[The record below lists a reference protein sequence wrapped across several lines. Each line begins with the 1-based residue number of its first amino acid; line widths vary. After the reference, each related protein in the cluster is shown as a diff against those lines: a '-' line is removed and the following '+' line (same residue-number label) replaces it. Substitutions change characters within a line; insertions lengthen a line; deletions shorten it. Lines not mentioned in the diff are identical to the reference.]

1 MVTQERHG
9 SCHLQ
14 IQQGCEFYAG
24 TPGANIADEEL
35 GGNPNVLTFWRN
47 TLIVPDSNRF
57 LRGSVGDDPRGFS
70 LRYLANLR
78 WPSYRKRKN
87 A

>member
-35 GGNPNVLTFWRN
+35 GSNPNVLTFWRN

-57 LRGSVGDDPRGFS
+57 LRGSVGDDREDFH
-70 LRYLANLR
+70 YAT
-78 WPSYRKRKN
+78 
-87 A
+87 